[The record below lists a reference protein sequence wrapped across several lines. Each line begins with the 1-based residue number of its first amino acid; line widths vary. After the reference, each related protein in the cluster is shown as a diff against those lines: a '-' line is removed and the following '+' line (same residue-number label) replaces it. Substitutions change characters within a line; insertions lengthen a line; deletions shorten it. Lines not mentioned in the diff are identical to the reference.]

1 MFVEIECFCGEKFY
15 SRQWLFA
22 HMLSECKYLK
32 KDQVELFRV
41 YNRMHENITSSNPK
55 LESTFENACFLQR
68 ATSFIG
74 QDVAFL
80 NTYIQ
85 NFKSQG
91 EIEEQEIIEEQKVI
105 EQEKVIQQ
113 EEEGDFVKKKDLE
126 LIIKNL

>member
-1 MFVEIECFCGEKFY
+1 
-15 SRQWLFA
+15 
-22 HMLSECKYLK
+22 
-32 KDQVELFRV
+32 
-41 YNRMHENITSSNPK
+41 MHENITSSNPK
-55 LESTFENACFLQR
+55 LASTFENACFLQR

-91 EIEEQEIIEEQKVI
+91 EIEEQKSQGEIEDQKSQGEIEEQKSQGEIEEQEIIEEQKVI
-105 EQEKVIQQ
+105 EQEEVIQK
-113 EEEGDFVKKKDLE
+113 EEAGDVVKKKDLE